1 MSTRRHRIMPNRL
14 LGWLPEDSSVD
25 SQWLALAGYDAID
38 LAAAYG
44 TGAYHRW
51 PIFDRERYA
60 SVLPA
65 PLQLWAPKFEQEGP
79 QGYEGGRHTT
89 APKLCTEAVNFPLT
103 RIGWLKHL
111 EEARLIFRLDS
122 SIDRNAMASPH
133 LLLREGF
140 RLAKFSG
147 RRLGVESPEF
157 ALGLALVALGNFGIL
172 HRREC
177 SICFRLAVPGLRRC
191 GAHSQSKLLPERY
204 QCEQQN
210 SAAASRSARRAAEQL
225 DWPHA
230 RPISMSAGFYEE
242 WTTAA
247 VLWPDL
253 IMAPLHVVEG
263 IRVSLRASPST
274 QAILPADF
282 DRIGFAAQ
290 LEALR
295 SCIDPLEWLPSIWP
309 TKIRVFDAW
318 LNVQQV
324 IAPGAPPSGLR
335 KENASRLQLAVNL
348 LANGKSKTEIAD
360 HLGISRSHLSQLF
373 RRGARSHG
381 VPK

>member
-1 MSTRRHRIMPNRL
+1 MPNRL
-14 LGWLPEDSSVD
+14 LGWLPEHSTVD

-44 TGAYHRW
+44 TGAYYRW
-51 PIFDRERYA
+51 PVFDRQRYA

-89 APKLCTEAVNFPLT
+89 PPKLCTEAMNFPLT
-103 RIGWLKHL
+103 RVSWLQRL
-111 EEARLIFRLDS
+111 DEAGSTSRLDS
-122 SIDRNAMASPH
+122 PIDRNAFANPH

-140 RLAKFSG
+140 RLAKISG
-147 RRLGVESPEF
+147 HRHGVESPEF
-157 ALGLALVALGNFGIL
+157 ALGLALVALGNVGIL

-191 GAHSQSKLLPERY
+191 GAHSQSKLLPGGH
-204 QCEQQN
+204 QSQQQS

-225 DWPHA
+225 DWPHS
-230 RPISMSAGFYEE
+230 RPFSMSVGYYEE

-253 IMAPLHVVEG
+253 IMAPPHVVDG
-263 IRVSLRASPST
+263 IRESLRASPSAQT
-274 QAILPADF
+274 VLPTEF
-282 DRIGFAAQ
+282 ERIEFAAQ

-295 SCIDPLEWLPSIWP
+295 SCIDPLEWFPSIWP
-309 TKIRVFDAW
+309 AKIRVFDAW
-318 LNVQQV
+318 LSVQRV
-324 IAPGAPPSGLR
+324 IAPGAPPGGLR

-348 LANGKSKTEIAD
+348 LVNGKSKAEIAD
-360 HLGISRSHLSQLF
+360 DLGISRSHLSQLF
-373 RRGARSHG
+373 RRGARSRRD
-381 VPK
+381 PK